1 MTDNEAP
8 GKDANQLIARVDA
21 LMKRQQEDSRR
32 AGEEVPLLTEIVAH
46 DGTAA
51 TSEAENAEKALAEDI
66 ERALLVRLVPEVNR
80 QVASLRAELEKGL
93 RRSVRDA
100 VEHALAERKAKP
112 DRKWPE
118 PRHLTGGLNGR
129 RGIVRQRATPC

>member
-1 MTDNEAP
+1 MTDKDDA
-8 GKDANQLIARVDA
+8 GKDPNQLFARVDA

-46 DGTAA
+46 DEAA
-51 TSEAENAEKALAEDI
+51 VAPEAADAEKTLAADI
-66 ERALLVRLVPEVNR
+66 ERVLLVRLVPEVNR
-80 QVASLRAELEKGL
+80 QIASLRSELEKGL

-112 DRKWPE
+112 GNPGRK
-118 PRHLTGGLNGR
+118 G
-129 RGIVRQRATPC
+129 